1 MRSRKTRTL
10 FCQEVQSWVL
20 SWLSAAIRLPDHGWL
35 CTAAVVWILLVR
47 AAARQQSLSAA
58 CVDLKYA
65 PSDQALFDALRDG
78 LPARIRPL
86 EQRLVAA
93 LHTRLPRSVVHQA
106 RQVAIDWHLIPY
118 HGEPYVRDNELYHS
132 KPLSGTTK
140 FHAYATACV
149 VEHGRRYTVALTWV
163 RRHESAVTVLQRLW
177 PQMQQIGLKI
187 KVLLLDRQFFSVP
200 VMTWLIGQRQPFL
213 MPVVLR
219 GRKSKKG
226 RRATG
231 LRALKRQPAGWYSY
245 THRSR
250 QETLPISICV
260 AYKTYT
266 DHRSGSRHSKKL
278 LFATWGVNGSP
289 REISQRY
296 RRRFG
301 IESSYR
307 QLKQA
312 RIRTSTRD
320 PKLRLLFVGVA
331 LVLRNVWVWL
341 HATILAKSGG
351 EHPELRLHLLRFR
364 RLLDWLA
371 LAAAEQ
377 LHDRSPPSVAY
388 N

>member
-1 MRSRKTRTL
+1 MRRLGSSRSARRVSISRT
-10 FCQEVQSWVL
+10 
-20 SWLSAAIRLPDHGWL
+20 
-35 CTAAVVWILLVR
+35 
-47 AAARQQSLSAA
+47 
-58 CVDLKYA
+58 A
-65 PSDQALFDALRDG
+65 PSDQALFDSLRDG
-78 LPARIRPL
+78 LPVRIHAL

-93 LHTRLPRSVVHQA
+93 LHTRLPRSVVHKA

-118 HGEPYVRDNELYHS
+118 HGEPYARDNELYHS

-149 VEHGRRYTVALTWV
+149 VEQGRRYTVALTWV

-177 PQMQQIGLKI
+177 LQMQQIGLKI

-250 QETLPISICV
+250 RGNLPISICV

-266 DHRSGSRHSKKL
+266 DRRSGARRRKKL
-278 LFATWGVNGSP
+278 LFAAWAYMARPARS
-289 REISQRY
+289 RS
-296 RRRFG
+296 G
-301 IESSYR
+301 IAAVSAS
-307 QLKQA
+307 KA
-312 RIRTSTRD
+312 
-320 PKLRLLFVGVA
+320 
-331 LVLRNVWVWL
+331 
-341 HATILAKSGG
+341 AT
-351 EHPELRLHLLRFR
+351 
-364 RLLDWLA
+364 D
-371 LAAAEQ
+371 
-377 LHDRSPPSVAY
+377 

>member
-1 MRSRKTRTL
+1 
-10 FCQEVQSWVL
+10 VL
-20 SWLSAAIRLPDHGWL
+20 NWLSAAIRLPDHGWC
-35 CTAAVVWILLVR
+35 CTATVVWLLLIC

-58 CVDLKYA
+58 CVDRKRA
-65 PSDQALFDALRDG
+65 PSDQALFDALRAG
-78 LPARIRPL
+78 LPSRIRTL

-93 LHTRLPRSVVHQA
+93 LHTRLPRSVTRRA

-118 HGEPYVRDNELYHS
+118 HGEPYAHDNELYHS
-132 KPLSGTTK
+132 APKSGTTK

-163 RRHESAVTVLQRLW
+163 RRRESVVTVLQRLW

-187 KVLLLDRQFFSVP
+187 KLMLLDRQFFSGP
-200 VMTWLIGQRQPFL
+200 VMKWLISQRQPFL

-219 GRKSKKG
+219 GRKPKTR

-231 LRALKRQPAGWYSY
+231 LRAIRQQPAGWYAY
-245 THRSR
+245 THGAKTGTVS
-250 QETLPISICV
+250 ISICV

-266 DHRSGSRHSKKL
+266 DRHSETRQSKKL
-278 LFATWGVNGSP
+278 LFAAWGVRGSP
-289 REISQRY
+289 REICQRY

-312 RIRTSTRD
+312 RIRTCTRD

-341 HATILAKSGG
+341 HATLLAKSSG
-351 EHPELRLHLLRFR
+351 EHPELRLHLFRFR
-364 RLLDWLA
+364 RLLDWLV

-377 LHDRSPPSVAY
+377 LHDRSPPSVDY